1 MTARAWARTGST
13 PFVPSVARMEAGGVA
28 SVVECGQALEH
39 HGQRDDA
46 RRLYEQAL
54 SHGTASTAAEA
65 AQLLR
70 LVARTYLH
78 DANYLATV
86 DCATAALA
94 VADQARDEAARGH
107 AINLLAIVEGKQ
119 GNMDAAERLDLQA
132 RESAHRSGEER
143 LAAMTSSNLGIIA
156 NVRGEEREARQYYE
170 SSLAHARS
178 AGRAD
183 QAIAALC
190 NLGQLDTQSG
200 HLDVANRHL
209 REAHELAT
217 VIGDRSSLI
226 TIELHIAKL
235 RIRQGDLAG
244 ARSACDRTRGILEQ
258 IGDAREAGEAE
269 YVYGIV
275 ARAGGDAVA
284 AEQHFLR
291 AEQIGIDRQDMILQ
305 GEIARELSELY
316 RAQGRNRQTLQRL
329 NHAHRLFAQL
339 RARRELADVDR
350 RTAKLENEFL
360 DVVRKWGES
369 IESKDIYTQ
378 GHCVRVADL
387 ACALWTRVHAGDD
400 TSLFWFRIG
409 ALLHDVGKLMIPAEV
424 LNKPGKL
431 SDEEWAMMRGH
442 PSAGVELL
450 ADIEFPWDVRPIVES
465 HHERW
470 DGRGYPHGLAGEEIP
485 LTARVLCVADVYDAL
500 TSVRSYKRAFTH
512 DEAMEIMRQDVGKQF
527 DPALYEAFAEVMRT
541 AVPATTGNRPR
552 LALIA

>member
-13 PFVPSVARMEAGGVA
+13 PFVPSMTRMEAGGLS
-28 SVVECGQALEH
+28 SVLECGQALEH

-54 SHGTASTAAEA
+54 STGTATTASEA

-78 DANYLATV
+78 DADYVATV

-94 VADQARDEAARGH
+94 VAEQARDEAARGH
-107 AINLLAIVEGKQ
+107 AINILAIVEWKH
-119 GNMDAAERLDLQA
+119 GNMDEAERLYLLA

-143 LAAMTSSNLGIIA
+143 LAAMTASNLGIIA

-170 SSLAHARS
+170 SSLAHARG

-200 HLDVANRHL
+200 HLDLASRHL
-209 REAHELAT
+209 GEAHELAT
-217 VIGDRSSLI
+217 VIGDHSSLI
-226 TIELHIAKL
+226 IIELHLAKL

-244 ARSACDRTRGILEQ
+244 ARAACDRTRGILEQ

-291 AEQIGIDRQDMILQ
+291 AERIGIDRQDMILQ

-350 RTAKLENEFL
+350 RTVKLENEFL

-387 ACALWTRVHAGDD
+387 ACALWTRVQADDD

-450 ADIEFPWDVRPIVES
+450 ADIEFPWDVRPLVES

-485 LTARVLCVADVYDAL
+485 LTARVLCLADVYDAL

-527 DPALYEAFAEVMRT
+527 DPALYDAFVEVMRT
-541 AVPATTGNRPR
+541 AVPATTVNRPR

>member
-1 MTARAWARTGST
+1 MSSRAWARTGST
-13 PFVPSVARMEAGGVA
+13 PYVPSAPRPTLGSLAAVIDR
-28 SVVECGQALEH
+28 GQAFEH
-39 HGQRDDA
+39 HGQREEA
-46 RRLYEQAL
+46 RRVYEEAL
-54 SHGTASTAAEA
+54 RDGAVTTSAEA

-70 LVARTYLH
+70 FVARTYMH
-78 DANYLATV
+78 DADYDAAI
-86 DCATAALA
+86 DCAEAART
-94 VADQARDEAARGH
+94 VAEQTSDEAARGH
-107 AINLLAIVEGKQ
+107 AINILAIVQWKQ
-119 GNMDAAERLDLQA
+119 GNLDEAERLYLLA
-132 RESAHRSGEER
+132 RQSADHSGESR
-143 LAAMTSSNLGIIA
+143 LAAMTASNLGIIA
-156 NVRGEEREARQYYE
+156 NVRGEERKARSYYE

-183 QAIAALC
+183 QAITALG
-190 NLGQLDTQSG
+190 NLGQLNTQSG

-209 REAHELAT
+209 TEARELAT
-217 VIGDRSSLI
+217 VIGDRSMVV
-226 TIELHIAKL
+226 TIELLIAKL
-235 RIRQGDLAG
+235 RIKQGALED
-244 ARSACDRTRGILEQ
+244 ARVTCERIRGIIEQ
-258 IGDAREAGEAE
+258 IGDSREAGDAE
-269 YVYGIV
+269 HVYGIV

-291 AEQIGIDRQDMILQ
+291 AEEIGIARQDMILQ

-329 NHAHRLFAQL
+329 NHAHRLFSQL

-350 RTAKLENEFL
+350 RTAKLENDFL

-387 ACALWTRVHAGDD
+387 ACALWMKVNAGDD

-409 ALLHDVGKLMIPAEV
+409 ALLHDVGKLMVPAEV

-431 SDEEWAMMRGH
+431 SPDEWAMVRGH

-470 DGRGYPHGLAGEEIP
+470 DGKGYPHGLAGEEIP

-512 DEAMEIMRQDVGKQF
+512 EEAMEIMRQDVGTQF
-527 DPALYEAFAEVMRT
+527 DPVLYAAFEEVMREQI
-541 AVPATTGNRPR
+541 PASTVNRPR
-552 LALIA
+552 LALIT

>member
-1 MTARAWARTGST
+1 
-13 PFVPSVARMEAGGVA
+13 MEAGGLSAVI
-28 SVVECGQALEH
+28 ECGQALEH

-54 SHGTASTAAEA
+54 REGTATTPADA

-78 DANYLATV
+78 DSNYSATI

-94 VADQARDEAARGH
+94 VADQAHDDAARGH
-107 AINLLAIVEGKQ
+107 AINILAIVEWKQ
-119 GNMDAAERLDLQA
+119 GNLDAAEQLYLLA
-132 RESAHRSGEER
+132 RQSADRSGESR

-156 NVRGEEREARQYYE
+156 NVRGEERKAREYYE
-170 SSLAHARS
+170 SSLAHART

-183 QAIAALC
+183 QAITALC
-190 NLGQLDTQSG
+190 NLGQLNTQSG
-200 HLDVANRHL
+200 RLEAANRHL
-209 REAHELAT
+209 AEARELAS
-217 VIGDRSSLI
+217 VIGDRSMLI
-226 TIELHIAKL
+226 TIEIHIAKL
-235 RIRQGDLAG
+235 RIKQGNLAG
-244 ARSACDRTRGILEQ
+244 AREACERTRTIIEQ
-258 IGDAREAGEAE
+258 IGDSREAGEAE

-275 ARAGGDAVA
+275 ARAGGDALT

-291 AEQIGIDRQDMILQ
+291 AEEIGIGRQDLILQ

-316 RAQGRNRQTLQRL
+316 RSQGRNRQTLQRL

-350 RTAKLENEFL
+350 RTAKLENDFL

-369 IESKDIYTQ
+369 IESKDMYTQ

-387 ACALWTRVHAGDD
+387 ACALWMKVNVGDD

-409 ALLHDVGKLMIPAEV
+409 ALLHDVGKLMVPAEV

-431 SDEEWAMMRGH
+431 SDEEWAMVRNH

-470 DGRGYPHGLAGEEIP
+470 DGKGYPHALAGEAIP

-512 DEAMEIMRQDVGKQF
+512 DEAMEIMRQDVGRQF
-527 DPALYEAFAEVMRT
+527 DPALFAAFEEVMRDS
-541 AVPATTGNRPR
+541 VPATTVNRPK